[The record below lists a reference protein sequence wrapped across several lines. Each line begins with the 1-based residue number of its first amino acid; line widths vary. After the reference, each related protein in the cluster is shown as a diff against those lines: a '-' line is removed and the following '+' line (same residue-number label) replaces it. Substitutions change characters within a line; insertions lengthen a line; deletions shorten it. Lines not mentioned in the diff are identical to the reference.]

1 MKHPPPPPPVPCT
14 MEVEVTLL
22 LHWKNNIQVLTNY
35 NLTSDGGPAEDSS
48 TIKNKI
54 FIHCVLQLILLGDQ
68 ICVVCCITRI
78 PFSTVNY
85 QKQYTLLQILIL
97 TVVERATNN
106 YISPLH
112 KCPDIFGDI

>member
-1 MKHPPPPPPVPCT
+1 M
-14 MEVEVTLL
+14 TLL

-68 ICVVCCITRI
+68 ICIVCCITRI
-78 PFSTVNY
+78 PFSPVNY

-97 TVVERATNN
+97 TVNN
-106 YISPLH
+106 NNNNEYLYRITHQCKSTVIKGVLS
-112 KCPDIFGDI
+112 KIT